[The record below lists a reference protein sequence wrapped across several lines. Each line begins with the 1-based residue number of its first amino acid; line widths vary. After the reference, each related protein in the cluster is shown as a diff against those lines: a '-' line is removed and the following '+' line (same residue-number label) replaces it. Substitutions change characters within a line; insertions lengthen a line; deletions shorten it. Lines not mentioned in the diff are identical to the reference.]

1 MPTASR
7 TGGLACVAASV
18 FGLLLIVVVFTQGYA
33 AATQNAPPP
42 TPPPPPRAVK
52 GVSPR
57 RALRQVELERDLASG
72 GFFPLAPGTSGA
84 VPSDWMKVAFAREV
98 PATLHAR
105 VSQEASNALDR
116 SRRWELGRSC
126 AAFEAW
132 GALMRYAVV
141 GGSNTNRAWLVP
153 PALWPSWSRT

>member
-42 TPPPPPRAVK
+42 TPPPTPRTVK

-72 GFFPLAPGTSGA
+72 GFSPLAPGTSGA

-116 SRRWELGRSC
+116 SKRNFDRVTS
-126 AAFEAW
+126 AAFEGW
-132 GALMRYAVV
+132 GSLIRYAAV
-141 GGSNTNRAWLVP
+141 GGSNTYQAWLVP
-153 PALWPSWSRT
+153 PALWPSFTRK